1 MAKLG
6 DMATHVGVTSKTKA
20 KKRYLKRKRERRKV
34 RTKARVETLTDGA
47 GEDGEEGWEDVK
59 ERDIT
64 MEVAKVEKELR
75 SELPKR
81 SKKRRK
87 VEHFLEGFQ
96 EEEEEKNMDVDNVGS
111 LEEDHGER
119 KVKSPSRSQSPN
131 FVGALPSF
139 PLPTLP
145 NAPSKTD
152 LALQGLDKAL
162 VDAEVVWEGSNGPAL
177 GLDDD
182 NEGRKLG
189 LSGRMNR
196 RLKELG
202 ITDLFAGVS
211 SLSISPVTNGKLACQ
226 SRRCYCLSFYL
237 QILLATINEGRG
249 VFIPL
254 SHLCGT
260 YAYLH
265 PLGAGRHSPMQYP
278 SSR

>member
-1 MAKLG
+1 MS
-6 DMATHVGVTSKTKA
+6 THVVVASKTKA
-20 KKRYLKRKRERRKV
+20 KKRYLKKKKERRKV
-34 RTKARVETLTDGA
+34 RAKARLGTLADSDGA
-47 GEDGEEGWEDVK
+47 GEDGAEGWEDLK
-59 ERDIT
+59 ESDMT
-64 MEVAKVEKELR
+64 MEVAKVEKVKVK

-87 VEHFLEGFQ
+87 VEEGVQ
-96 EEEEEKNMDVDNVGS
+96 EEEEEQDMDVDVDFNVGS
-111 LEEDHGER
+111 LEEDHGAREL
-119 KVKSPSRSQSPN
+119 KSPLRSQSPN

-145 NAPSKTD
+145 NAPSKSD

-177 GLDDD
+177 GLYDD
-182 NEGRKLG
+182 NEGGKLG

-202 ITDLFAGVS
+202 ITDLFAGAS
-211 SLSISPVTNGKLACQ
+211 SLSNSLITNGKLACQ
-226 SRRCYCLSFYL
+226 SRRCYCLFFYL
-237 QILLATINEGRG
+237 QILLATINQERG

-254 SHLCGT
+254 SHLCAT

-265 PLGAGRHSPMQYP
+265 PLGAERHLPMQYP